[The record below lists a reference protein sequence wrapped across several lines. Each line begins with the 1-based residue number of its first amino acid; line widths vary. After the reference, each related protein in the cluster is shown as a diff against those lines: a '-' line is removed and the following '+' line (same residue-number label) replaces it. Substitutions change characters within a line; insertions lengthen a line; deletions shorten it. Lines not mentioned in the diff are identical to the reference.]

1 MKLSPSEK
9 AVIAQHF
16 KYEIDRSVNGMMG
29 TARRPDLIREG
40 VSIEGSVRDAQI
52 IVTVKARRGYYI
64 YNGGRY
70 ATRKVNGCF
79 APLMPKLKRGF
90 DYEA

>member
-16 KYEIDRSVNGMMG
+16 KYEIDRSVNGMSG
-29 TARRPDLIREG
+29 TARRPDLSREG
-40 VSIEGSVRDAQI
+40 VSIEGSVRESQI
-52 IVTVKARRGYYI
+52 IVTVNGSRTYI
-64 YNGGRY
+64 YNGARY
-70 ATRKVNGCF
+70 SARKVNGCY